1 MVAQWEW
8 AILLLLVLGLLVAEL
23 ISVRRSIRRAR
34 DAAPNAGVS
43 PPPLPSP
50 SSRNPER

>member
-23 ISVRRSIRRAR
+23 ISTRRSIRRAR
-34 DAAPNAGVS
+34 DGASNAGKS
-43 PPPLPSP
+43 PSP
-50 SSRNPER
+50 RDAER

>member
-8 AILLLLVLGLLVAEL
+8 AILLILFVVLLIAEL

-34 DAAPNAGVS
+34 DE
-43 PPPLPSP
+43 
-50 SSRNPER
+50 ERGKTGR